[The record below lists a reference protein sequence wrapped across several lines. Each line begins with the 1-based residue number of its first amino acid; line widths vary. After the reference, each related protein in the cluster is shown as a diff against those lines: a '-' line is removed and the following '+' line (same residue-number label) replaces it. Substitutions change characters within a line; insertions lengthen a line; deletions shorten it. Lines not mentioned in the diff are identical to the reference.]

1 MRAELEAIRS
11 DLREGKGEVRDLG
24 SEVSEIAQDMRT
36 LMATELTLAKAEMKE
51 QAGYLV
57 KVATWGGVALAA
69 AIVTL
74 VWVALTST
82 YALSGIFSMW
92 LSALIVTAALA
103 VVAGLSI
110 LAAKSRAS
118 KLSLVPRRTVNA
130 VKEDVSW
137 AKQQLKSNS
146 TSSGS
151 ATP

>member
-1 MRAELEAIRS
+1 MRTELEAIRS
-11 DLREGKGEVRDLG
+11 DLSEGKGEVRDLG
-24 SEVSEIAQDMRT
+24 SEVSEIAQDLRT
-36 LMATELTLAKAEMKE
+36 LVRTELSLAKAETKE
-51 QAGYLV
+51 QVGYLV
-57 KVATWGGVALAA
+57 KVATWGGIALAA
-69 AIVTL
+69 AVVTL

-82 YALSGIFSMW
+82 YALSGVFPMW
-92 LSALIVTAALA
+92 LSALIVTVALG
-103 VVAGLSI
+103 VVAGLSV
-110 LAAKSRAS
+110 LVAKSRAG